1 MAKVRGAIIVDTIT
15 CKGCSL
21 CVEACPTDVIRL
33 AEEVNGKGYNFSY
46 MHQPEACI
54 GCANCAMV
62 CPDSCITVYK
72 MKVDAAN

>member
-1 MAKVRGAIIVDTIT
+1 MVDTVT

-21 CVEACPTDVIRL
+21 CVVACPTDVIRL
-33 AEEVNGKGYNFSY
+33 AEEVNGKGYNFAY
-46 MHQPEACI
+46 MFKPEACI

-72 MKVDAAN
+72 MKVEEAV